1 MSVPERRVTV
11 GIASRNRPGTLANCL
26 RSLRLLGD
34 LLAEAIVVDD
44 GSDPP
49 IEGPVSAELAV
60 DVQPPIRFLRNER
73 SLSLAAARNQ
83 FLCAATTPWV
93 LNLDDDA
100 FVVSREAV
108 EAAIA
113 VLEADPS
120 IAVIAFAQTDAEG
133 RPFPAHMQPAR
144 TDHPCYVATFVGYG
158 HLLRRD
164 VVLGIGGFRER
175 IGIYGEEKDLSLRLL
190 DAGYRVVYLPEAR
203 VGHVADAAGRD
214 VRGYLHK
221 TVRNSTLSALYNEP
235 FPHVLPGAAVR
246 LWRYFAMRKGW
257 AVHDPGG
264 FGQIVRGLAGELP
277 QVLRERRPVRRA
289 TWAAWRRMTTSEPEP
304 YTPPD
309 AVPTVHPDAGA

>member
-1 MSVPERRVTV
+1 VNPPAPLTV
-11 GIASRNRPGTLANCL
+11 GIATRNRPAALVNCL

-49 IEGPVSAELAV
+49 IEGQVSAELAA
-60 DVQPPIRFLRNER
+60 DVQPPARFLRNER

-83 FLCAATTPWV
+83 FLRAASTPWV

-100 FVVSREAV
+100 FILSRQAV

-113 VLEADPS
+113 VVEADP
-120 IAVIAFAQTDAEG
+120 AVAAVAFAQANEQG
-133 RPFPAHMQPAR
+133 EPWPLHMQPAPV
-144 TDHPCYVATFVGYG
+144 DHPCYVPTFIGYG

-175 IGIYGEEKDLSLRLL
+175 LGIYGEEKDLSLRLL
-190 DAGYRVVYLPEAR
+190 DAGYRVVYLPDAR
-203 VGHVADAAGRD
+203 VGHVADASGRD

-221 TVRNSTLSALYNEP
+221 TVRNSTLGALYNEP
-235 FPHVLPGAAVR
+235 FPEMVAGAGVR
-246 LWRYFAMRKGW
+246 LWRYFAMRRGW

-264 FGQIVRGLAGELP
+264 FGRIVRGLAAELP

-289 TWAAWRRMTTSEPEP
+289 TWAAWRRMTGSPPEP
-304 YTPPD
+304 YTSPD
-309 AVPTVHPDAGA
+309 AVPPAHPEAGA